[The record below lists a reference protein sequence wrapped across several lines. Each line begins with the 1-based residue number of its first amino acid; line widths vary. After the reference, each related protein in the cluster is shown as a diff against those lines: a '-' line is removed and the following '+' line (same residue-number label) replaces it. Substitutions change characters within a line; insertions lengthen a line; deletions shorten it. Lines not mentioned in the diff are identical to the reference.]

1 MTTFSKLLG
10 LTVIVGVIASCGGP
24 QGEKALTGDAQEI
37 SVTSGD
43 VTLQADLPASNI
55 QWEGAKPTATH
66 NGTIELKS
74 GELMLE
80 DGNIVGGVFTIDMN
94 AIINHDLKDADDNAK
109 LVGHLKSPDFFDVEQ
124 YPTAV
129 FQITSVDPISG
140 SVESTHSI
148 TGNLTMKDVT
158 RSITFPAMITMDD
171 ESVNATSPA
180 FVIDRTQ
187 WNVQFGSKTLFSN
200 LKDKFIN
207 DDISLRINFSAKI

>member
-10 LTVIVGVIASCGGP
+10 LTVMVGVIASCGGP
-24 QGEKALTGDAQEI
+24 QGDKALTGDAQEI
-37 SVTSGD
+37 SVKEGD
-43 VTLQADLPASNI
+43 VTLKADLNASNI

-66 NGTIELKS
+66 HGTINIKS
-74 GELMLE
+74 GELMLS
-80 DGNIVGGVFTIDMN
+80 DGAIVGGIFTIDMN
-94 AIINHDLKDADDNAK
+94 TINNIDLEDAESNAK
-109 LVGHLKSPDFFDVEQ
+109 LVNHLKSPDFFDIEK
-124 YPTAV
+124 YPNAV
-129 FQITSVDPISG
+129 FQITSVEPISG
-140 SVESTHSI
+140 NPESNHSI

-180 FVIDRTQ
+180 FVLDRTQ

-207 DDISLRINFSAKI
+207 DDMSLRINFSATL